1 MSRVRGPGRAGVV
14 FALALLGLTA
24 GYPLLLLF
32 AQAVF
37 PDILSGGLG
46 RPFGPFLD
54 MWHTEGLPRMIGN
67 SLAWAGC
74 TTLVAWILGV
84 PCGWMLARTRLPGR
98 SFARLTLLAPVMTPP
113 YVAALSYI
121 LIFQPRGFGDRLL
134 AIPEPLREAFFGFGG
149 VTLVMALASFGYV
162 ALATET
168 AFLSLPPRLE
178 DAARQLGAS
187 RRTVA
192 LKVLLPLLLPAL
204 LNSGVLVFLDA
215 LSNFG
220 VPAILG
226 TRANLPLLPAEIFRL
241 VTSWPVNLPLATA
254 LSSLLCVFALGS
266 VAATRRLSGSADG
279 RGERAFSPRRHPLS
293 RRGVLAAWTWFG
305 LLFAFST
312 LLPYGAMIGMSLIDR
327 WSGAEA
333 VWTLRH
339 YIRLFQ
345 PGSGGWEALRTS
357 LRLSLAAATLCAL
370 AGGAI
375 AAVAARARG
384 RTRRTLDALGTLP
397 RVLPK
402 IVLAVALILAW
413 NAPWIPFRVYGTV
426 WMLLLAYVTI
436 YISNALNF
444 GAAAMSR
451 LNPGLE
457 TAAASLGAGRVRV
470 FLQVVLPHLAPALGA
485 AWLTTFIVCMRELVA
500 SLLLL
505 PPGVQTTATYVYNQ
519 FEQGDLSAAM
529 AMATVTIGLTSLVL
543 LCFQWIQTTRTP
555 STES

>member
-1 MSRVRGPGRAGVV
+1 MSRVRGPGRVGVV
-14 FALALLGLTA
+14 LSLTLLGLAA

-32 AQAVF
+32 GQAVF
-37 PDILSGGLG
+37 PDLLSGSL
-46 RPFGPFLD
+46 RAPFAPFRE
-54 MWHTEGLPRMIGN
+54 MARTEGLGQLIGN
-67 SLAWAGC
+67 SLAWAGA
-74 TTLVAWILGV
+74 TTAVAWVLGV
-84 PCGWMLARTRLPGR
+84 PCGWLLARTRLPGR
-98 SFARLTLLAPVMTPP
+98 GFARLTLLAPVMTPP

-134 AIPEPLREAFFGFGG
+134 SIPEPVREAFFSFSG
-149 VTLVMALASFGYV
+149 VTAVMALASFGYV

-178 DAARQLGAS
+178 DAARQLGAT
-187 RRTVA
+187 RRAVA
-192 LKVLLPLLLPAL
+192 VHILFPLLLPAL

-266 VAATRRLSGSADG
+266 VAATRRLTRGEG
-279 RGERAFSPRRHPLS
+279 GKGERAFSPRRASLPPW
-293 RRGVLAAWTWFG
+293 GVAAAWLWFG
-305 LLFAFST
+305 GLFLFST
-312 LLPYGAMIGMSLIDR
+312 VLPYAAMIGMSGLDR
-327 WSGAEA
+327 WSGETPQ
-333 VWTLRH
+333 WTLRH
-339 YIRLFQ
+339 YAALFEA
-345 PGSGGWEALRTS
+345 GSGGWNALFTS
-357 LRLSLAAATLCAL
+357 LRLALGAATFCAL

-375 AAVAARARG
+375 AAVAARSRG
-384 RTRRTLDALGTLP
+384 RTRRALDALGTLP

-413 NAPWIPFRVYGTV
+413 NAPWIPVRIYGTI
-426 WMLLLAYVTI
+426 WMLLLAYVSI

-457 TAAASLGAGRVRV
+457 TAAASLGAGRARV
-470 FLQVVLPHLAPALGA
+470 FFSVVLPHLAPALGA

-505 PPGVQTTATYVYNQ
+505 PPGVQTSATFVYNQ

-543 LCFQWIQTTRTP
+543 LIFQWIQTKRTQP
-555 STES
+555 EES